1 MGNRIKNMSNIKV
14 IKNEKDYQDALALIE
29 KLMLL
34 DPNPDSIEGEQLGIL
49 STLIQDYEKKVIS
62 ESLPSPI
69 EAIKFRMEQ
78 ENLKPSDLVPFIGS
92 ASRVSE
98 ILSGKRKLTI
108 EMMRALEV
116 GLGIPAKVL
125 LKEYDGDSLS
135 NWNNALLKEMSK
147 RGYFNGILT
156 KANSRELVENLFS
169 KIGMPLQLQGMLRQ
183 SNFRSAPKSDRNALI
198 AWAAGVLK
206 KSKSITAPIKYK
218 DGIVNLAFMQEL
230 AKLSTMENSPLAV
243 RDYLLKHGI
252 ILLIEPHF
260 PGTKLDGAVLFANKD
275 NPIIGLTLRHD
286 RLDNFWFTLMHELAH
301 VALHYKNSTDIFYDE
316 LDEIKGLE
324 LGDKEREAD
333 DLAGEALVPTAKWEI
348 SPAKLI
354 PSTMAANSLAKE
366 LGVHIAI
373 VAGRI
378 RHDGAKYI
386 YLNNI
391 IGQSKVRHNF
401 PEIDWNN

>member
-1 MGNRIKNMSNIKV
+1 
-14 IKNEKDYQDALALIE
+14 
-29 KLMLL
+29 
-34 DPNPDSIEGEQLGIL
+34 
-49 STLIQDYEKKVIS
+49 
-62 ESLPSPI
+62 
-69 EAIKFRMEQ
+69 
-78 ENLKPSDLVPFIGS
+78 
-92 ASRVSE
+92 
-98 ILSGKRKLTI
+98 
-108 EMMRALEV
+108 
-116 GLGIPAKVL
+116 
-125 LKEYDGDSLS
+125 
-135 NWNNALLKEMSK
+135 
-147 RGYFNGILT
+147 
-156 KANSRELVENLFS
+156 
-169 KIGMPLQLQGMLRQ
+169 
-183 SNFRSAPKSDRNALI
+183 
-198 AWAAGVLK
+198 
-206 KSKSITAPIKYK
+206 
-218 DGIVNLAFMQEL
+218 MQEL
-230 AKLSTMENSPLAV
+230 AKLSTAENSPLAV

-260 PGTKLDGAVLFANKD
+260 PGTKLDGAVLFANED

-301 VALHYKNSTDIFYDE
+301 IALHYKKGADIFYDE

-378 RHDGAKYI
+378 RHDGGKYI

-391 IGQSKVRHNF
+391 ISQSKVRHNF
-401 PEIDWNN
+401 PEIAWNN